1 MLFLLLEVICIIDNF
16 KLGLPFYGSDE
27 GQVGIEKP
35 PLFKVGNDRKSLR
48 TTAIQRPKEWGV
60 IERCTVHKVGIRA
73 HPNEKLLL
81 KKQQSSLLGYFL
93 TKTQSESLSVGVYI
107 GYVANVSKYVGAK
120 KHILT

>member
-1 MLFLLLEVICIIDNF
+1 M
-16 KLGLPFYGSDE
+16 
-27 GQVGIEKP
+27 
-35 PLFKVGNDRKSLR
+35 GNDRKSLR
-48 TTAIQRPKEWGV
+48 TTALQRPKEGGV

-120 KHILT
+120 KRIPT